1 MTQVDSMFLST
12 NQQMEATLQKPTT
25 LTKNR
30 TIRRVAVLGS
40 GIMGSRIAAHFA
52 NIGLDVLLL
61 DIVPNALSPA
71 EEVKKLTLDSPAVRN
86 RIVNDAFQT
95 MLKASPAALYSPKFA
110 DRIKLGNFDDNLKD
124 LAQQDWI
131 IEAVVER
138 LDIKRSLYER
148 VEAVRK
154 PGSLITSNTSGIPM
168 HLLAEGR
175 SEDFRRHF
183 CGTHF
188 FNPPRYLRL
197 LEIIPGPATDPTII
211 DFLMNY
217 GDLYLG
223 KTTVLCKDTPGFI
236 ANRLGI
242 QSLVQTIRVAE
253 ELGLTVEE
261 VDKLTGPV
269 VGRPKSGTFRLSD
282 VVGLDTTVNVANN
295 LAKMEHD
302 ESRESFQLTPSMQ
315 KLMENKWL
323 GDKTGQGYYKKT
335 KDATGK
341 TEILALDLKTFE
353 YKPSQKGT
361 KFATLESTKAIDN
374 LRKRFSVLLAGKD
387 NAGEFYRRTFADGF
401 AYATHRIPEISD
413 ELYRIDAAITTG
425 FGWQMGLF
433 ETWDAIGVRKGIE
446 LIEAQGKKPA
456 QWVYDML
463 DAGFDS
469 FYKAEGGKKKYY
481 DIPSKSYKVIPGTE
495 SFVIL
500 ENLSDNVVWKN
511 AGAALYDIG
520 DGILN
525 LEFRSK
531 MNTFGAEVIEGIQKS
546 ISLAEKDFRG
556 LVIGNESAEAFSAGA
571 NLATLFM
578 FAIEQEFDEINLMI
592 AQFQQTM
599 MRARYSSIPV
609 VGAPHTLAL
618 GGGCELNL
626 HADRVVAHAETYMG
640 LVEVGVGLIPA
651 GGGTKEMAARAS
663 DLYQTGDPELNI
675 LQNVFMNIATAKV
688 STSAQEA
695 KEMNYIR
702 PTDQIVLNR
711 SRLIAEA
718 KQAAIELAENGYVQ
732 PKPRND
738 IKVQGKT
745 GIALFKAGVTAMHMG
760 RYISDHDRKIA
771 DKLAYVICGGDLSSP
786 QNVTEQY
793 LLDLEREAFLSLS
806 GEKKTLERIQ
816 SLLQGGKPVR
826 N

>member
-1 MTQVDSMFLST
+1 
-12 NQQMEATLQKPTT
+12 MEATLEKTKSEGRTPQ
-25 LTKNR
+25 TKNR

-52 NIGLDVLLL
+52 NIGVDVLLL
-61 DIVPNALSPA
+61 DIVPREPSEAEQAKGLTTASP
-71 EEVKKLTLDSPAVRN
+71 VVRN
-86 RIVNDAFQT
+86 RIVNDSFQA
-95 MLKASPAALYSPKFA
+95 MLKASPASLYSPKFA
-110 DRIKLGNFDDNLKD
+110 DRIKLGNFDDNLKEIG
-124 LAQQDWI
+124 AYDWV
-131 IEAVVER
+131 IEVVVER
-138 LDIKRSLYER
+138 LDIKRSVYER
-148 VEAVRK
+148 VEQFRK
-154 PGSLITSNTSGIPM
+154 PGTLITSNTSGIPM

-175 SEDFRRHF
+175 SDDFRRNF

-197 LEIIPGPATDPTII
+197 LEIIPGPDTDPAVVA
-211 DFLMNY
+211 FLMNY

-242 QSLVQTIRVAE
+242 QSLIQTIRVAE
-253 ELGLTVEE
+253 ELGLSVEA

-282 VVGLDTTVNVANN
+282 VVGLDTTVNVASN
-295 LAKMEHD
+295 LVKMEHD
-302 ESRESFQLTPSMQ
+302 ESSASFELPASVK

-335 KDATGK
+335 KDEKGQTL
-341 TEILALDLKTFE
+341 ILALDLNTYE
-353 YKPSQKGT
+353 YKPSEKV
-361 KFATLESTKAIDN
+361 KFSTLDSTKAIDN
-374 LRKRFSVLLAGKD
+374 LKNRFPVLIAGKD
-387 NAGEFYRRTFADGF
+387 KAGEFYRRTFADGF
-401 AYATHRIPEISD
+401 RYATYRIPEISD
-413 ELYRIDAAITTG
+413 ELYRIDAAITAG

-433 ETWDAIGVRKGIE
+433 ETWDAIGVKKGVE
-446 LIEAQGKKPA
+446 LIESFGQKPA

-463 DAGFDS
+463 DAGFTS
-469 FYKAEGGKKKYY
+469 FYKVENGKRKYY
-481 DIPSKSYKVIPGTE
+481 DIPTKNYKTIPGTE
-495 SFVIL
+495 AFTIL
-500 ENLSDNVVWKN
+500 ENLSNNIVWKN
-511 AGAALYDIG
+511 AGANIIDLG

-525 LEFRSK
+525 VEFRSK
-531 MNTFGAEVIEGIQKS
+531 MNTFGQEVSEALNKGVL
-546 ISLAEKDFRG
+546 LAEKDFRG
-556 LVIGNESAEAFSAGA
+556 LVVGNDSTEAFSAGA

-578 FAIEQEFDEINLMI
+578 FAVEQEFDEVNLMI
-592 AQFQQTM
+592 AQFQKLIT
-599 MRARYSSIPV
+599 RLRYSSIPV
-609 VGAPHTLAL
+609 IVAPHTLTL
-618 GGGCELNL
+618 GGGCEAVL
-626 HADRVVAHAETYMG
+626 HADRVVAHAESYIG

-695 KEMNYIR
+695 REMNYLR
-702 PTDQIVLNR
+702 STDQIVLNR
-711 SRLIAEA
+711 SRLLAEA
-718 KQAAIELAENGYVQ
+718 KQAAIELAENGYTQ
-732 PKPRND
+732 PKPRTD

-745 GIALFKAGVTAMHMG
+745 GIALFKAGITAMHMG

-771 DKLAYVICGGDLSSP
+771 DKLAYVICGGDLSTP
-786 QNVTEQY
+786 QTVSEQY
-793 LLDLEREAFLSLS
+793 LLDLEREAFLSLT

-816 SLLQGGKPVR
+816 SLLTGGKALR

>member
-1 MTQVDSMFLST
+1 
-12 NQQMEATLQKPTT
+12 MEATLEKPKTQ
-25 LTKNR
+25 TKNR

-52 NIGLDVLLL
+52 NIGVDVLLL
-61 DIVPNALSPA
+61 DIVPKEPTGPEQA
-71 EEVKKLTLDSPAVRN
+71 KGLTTDSPAVRN

-124 LAQQDWI
+124 IATYDWV
-131 IEAVVER
+131 IEVVVER
-138 LDIKRSLYER
+138 LDIKRSVYER
-148 VEAVRK
+148 VEQFRK
-154 PGSLITSNTSGIPM
+154 PGTLITSNTSGIPM
-168 HLLAEGR
+168 HLLTEGR
-175 SEDFRRHF
+175 SDDFRRNF

-197 LEIIPGPATDPTII
+197 LEIIPGPDTEPTVV

-242 QSLVQTIRVAE
+242 QSLIQTIRVAE

-261 VDKLTGPV
+261 VDKLTGSV

-282 VVGLDTTVNVANN
+282 VVGLDTTVNVASN
-295 LAKMEHD
+295 LVKMEHD
-302 ESRESFQLTPSMQ
+302 ESRASFELPASVQ

-335 KDATGK
+335 KDDKGQTL
-341 TEILALDLKTFE
+341 ILALDLKTFE
-353 YKPSQKGT
+353 YKPSEKV
-361 KFATLESTKAIDN
+361 KFATLEGTKSIDN
-374 LRKRFSVLLAGKD
+374 LKKRFPVLIAGKD
-387 NAGEFYRRTFADGF
+387 KAGEFYRRTFADGF
-401 AYATHRIPEISD
+401 RYATYRIPEISD
-413 ELYRIDAAITTG
+413 ELYRIDAAITAG
-425 FGWQMGLF
+425 FGWQLGLF
-433 ETWDAIGVRKGIE
+433 ETWDAIGLKKGVE
-446 LIEAQGKKPA
+446 LIESFGQKPA
-456 QWVYDML
+456 QWVYDMI

-469 FYKAEGGKKKYY
+469 FYTVENGKRKYY
-481 DIPSKSYKVIPGTE
+481 DIPSKSYKAIPGTE
-495 SFVIL
+495 TFTIL
-500 ENLSDNVVWKN
+500 ENLSNNIVWKN
-511 AGAALYDIG
+511 AGANVIDLG

-525 LEFRSK
+525 VEFRSK
-531 MNTFGAEVIEGIQKS
+531 MNTFGPEVSEALMKGIA
-546 ISLAEKDFRG
+546 LAEKDFRG
-556 LVIGNESAEAFSAGA
+556 LVVGNDSAEAFSAGA
-571 NLATLFM
+571 NLGTLFM
-578 FAIEQEFDEINLMI
+578 FAVEQEFDEVNLMI
-592 AQFQQTM
+592 AQFQKLIT
-599 MRARYSSIPV
+599 RLRYSSIPV
-609 VGAPHTLAL
+609 IVAPHTLTL
-618 GGGCELNL
+618 GGGCEAVL
-626 HADRVVAHAETYMG
+626 HADRAVAHAESYIG

-695 KEMNYIR
+695 REMNYLR
-702 PTDQIVLNR
+702 ATDQIVLNR

-718 KQAAIELAENGYVQ
+718 KQAAIELAENGYTQ
-732 PKPRND
+732 PKPRTD

-745 GIALFKAGVTAMHMG
+745 GIALFKAGITAMHMG

-771 DKLAYVICGGDLSSP
+771 DKLAYVICGGDLSTP
-786 QNVTEQY
+786 QNVSEQY
-793 LLDLEREAFLSLS
+793 LLDLEREAFLSLT

-816 SLLQGGKPVR
+816 SLLTGGKPLR

>member
-1 MTQVDSMFLST
+1 
-12 NQQMEATLQKPTT
+12 MEATLEQPKTA
-25 LTKNR
+25 LKNR
-30 TIRRVAVLGS
+30 SIRRVAVLGS

-52 NIGLDVLLL
+52 NIGLEVLLL
-61 DIVPNALSPA
+61 DIVPQQLTPA
-71 EEVKKLTLDSPAVRN
+71 EEAKGLTLDKPAVRN
-86 RIVNDAFQT
+86 RLVNDAWQNT
-95 MLKASPAALYSPKFA
+95 LKATPAALYSSKFA
-110 DRIKLGNFDDNLKD
+110 ERVKLGNFDDNLKD
-124 LAQQDWI
+124 IGTYDWI
-131 IEAVVER
+131 IEAIVER

-148 VEAVRK
+148 VEQFRK
-154 PGSLITSNTSGIPM
+154 EGTLITSNTSGIPM

-175 SEDFRRHF
+175 SDDFRRHF

-197 LEIIPGPATDPTII
+197 LEIIPGPDTDSAVI
-211 DFLMNY
+211 DFLMKY

-253 ELGLTVEE
+253 DLGLTVEE

-295 LAKMEHD
+295 LVKMEHD
-302 ESRESFQLTPSMQ
+302 ESRESFQLTASMQ

-335 KDATGK
+335 KDENGQTV
-341 TEILALDLKTFE
+341 ILALDLKTYE
-353 YKPSQKGT
+353 YKPSQKV
-361 KFATLESTKAIDN
+361 KFATLESTKAIEN
-374 LRKRFSVLLAGKD
+374 LRKRFPVLLAGQDK
-387 NAGEFYRRTFADGF
+387 AGEFYRRTFADGF
-401 AYATHRIPEISD
+401 RYATNRIPEISD

-425 FGWQMGLF
+425 FGWQLGLF
-433 ETWDAIGVRKGIE
+433 ETWDAIGVRKGVE
-446 LIEAQGKKPA
+446 LIESQGQKPA

-463 DAGFDS
+463 DAGFES
-469 FYKAEGGKKKYY
+469 FYKVEGGKRLYY
-481 DIPSKSYKVIPGTE
+481 DIQTKNYKPVPGAE
-495 SFVIL
+495 EFIIL
-500 ENLSDNVVWKN
+500 ENIRGDDPSNNVVWKN
-511 AGAALYDIG
+511 AGVHLYDLG

-525 LEFRSK
+525 VEFRSK
-531 MNTFGAEVIEGIQKS
+531 MNTFGLEVMKGINKAIS
-546 ISLAEKDFRG
+546 IAEKDFRG
-556 LVIGNESAEAFSAGA
+556 LVIGNDSTEAFSAGA
-571 NLATLFM
+571 NLGTLFM
-578 FAIEQEFDEINLMI
+578 LAVEQEFDEINLMI
-592 AQFQQTM
+592 AQFQQVI
-599 MRARYSSIPV
+599 RRIRYSSIPV
-609 VGAPHTLAL
+609 VVAPHTLTL
-618 GGGCELNL
+618 GGGCEAVL

-675 LQNVFMNIATAKV
+675 LQNIYMNIATAKV

-695 KEMNYIR
+695 RDMNYLR
-702 PTDQIVLNR
+702 AGDQIVLNR
-711 SRLIAEA
+711 SRLLAEA
-718 KQAAIELAENGYVQ
+718 KQAVIELADNGYVQ
-732 PKPRND
+732 PKPRTD

-745 GIALFKAGVTAMHMG
+745 GIALFKAGITAMRMG
-760 RYISDHDRKIA
+760 RYISEHDMKIA
-771 DKLAYVICGGDLSSP
+771 DKLAYVICGGDLSAP
-786 QNVTEQY
+786 QMVSEQY
-793 LLDLEREAFLSLS
+793 LLNLEREAFLSLS

-816 SLLQGGKPVR
+816 SLLAGGKPVR

>member
-1 MTQVDSMFLST
+1 
-12 NQQMEATLQKPTT
+12 MEATLEKPKTQ
-25 LTKNR
+25 TKNR

-52 NIGLDVLLL
+52 NIGVDVLLL
-61 DIVPNALSPA
+61 DIVPKEPTGPEQA
-71 EEVKKLTLDSPAVRN
+71 KGLTTDSPAVRN

-110 DRIKLGNFDDNLKD
+110 DRIKLGNFDDNLND
-124 LAQQDWI
+124 IATYDWV
-131 IEAVVER
+131 IEVVVER
-138 LDIKRSLYER
+138 LDIKRSVYER
-148 VEAVRK
+148 VEQFRK
-154 PGSLITSNTSGIPM
+154 PGTLITSNTSGIPM
-168 HLLAEGR
+168 HLLTEGR
-175 SEDFRRHF
+175 SDDFRRNF

-197 LEIIPGPATDPTII
+197 LEIIPGPDTDPAVV

-242 QSLVQTIRVAE
+242 QSLIQTIRVAE

-282 VVGLDTTVNVANN
+282 VVGLDTTVNVASN
-295 LAKMEHD
+295 LVKMEHD
-302 ESRESFQLTPSMQ
+302 ESRASFELPASVQ

-335 KDATGK
+335 KDDKGQTL
-341 TEILALDLKTFE
+341 ILALDLKTFE
-353 YKPSQKGT
+353 YKPSEKV
-361 KFATLESTKAIDN
+361 KFATLEGTKSIDN
-374 LRKRFSVLLAGKD
+374 LKKRFPVLIAGKD
-387 NAGEFYRRTFADGF
+387 KAGEFYRRTFADGF
-401 AYATHRIPEISD
+401 RYATYRIPEISD
-413 ELYRIDAAITTG
+413 ELYRIDAAITAG
-425 FGWQMGLF
+425 FGWQLGLF
-433 ETWDAIGVRKGIE
+433 ETWDAIGLKKGVE
-446 LIEAQGKKPA
+446 LIESFGQKPA
-456 QWVYDML
+456 QWVYDMV

-469 FYKAEGGKKKYY
+469 FYTVENGKRKYY
-481 DIPSKSYKVIPGTE
+481 DIPSKSYKAISGTE
-495 SFVIL
+495 TFTIL
-500 ENLSDNVVWKN
+500 ENLSNNIVWKN
-511 AGAALYDIG
+511 AGANVIDLG

-525 LEFRSK
+525 VEFRSK
-531 MNTFGAEVIEGIQKS
+531 MNTFGPEVSEALMKGIT
-546 ISLAEKDFRG
+546 LAEKDFRG
-556 LVIGNESAEAFSAGA
+556 LVVGNDSAEAFSAGA
-571 NLATLFM
+571 NLGTLFM
-578 FAIEQEFDEINLMI
+578 FAVEQEFDEVNLMI
-592 AQFQQTM
+592 AQFQKLIT
-599 MRARYSSIPV
+599 RLRYSSIPV
-609 VGAPHTLAL
+609 IVAPHTLTL
-618 GGGCELNL
+618 GGGCEAVL
-626 HADRVVAHAETYMG
+626 HADRAVAHAESYIG

-688 STSAQEA
+688 STSAQESR
-695 KEMNYIR
+695 EMNYLR
-702 PTDQIVLNR
+702 ATDQIVLNR
-711 SRLIAEA
+711 SRLIVEA
-718 KQAAIELAENGYVQ
+718 KQAAIELAENGYTQ
-732 PKPRND
+732 PKPRTD

-745 GIALFKAGVTAMHMG
+745 GIALFKAGITAMHMG

-771 DKLAYVICGGDLSSP
+771 DKLAYVICGGDLSTP
-786 QNVTEQY
+786 QNVSEQY
-793 LLDLEREAFLSLS
+793 LLDLEREAFLSLT

-816 SLLQGGKPVR
+816 SLLTGGKPLR

>member
-1 MTQVDSMFLST
+1 
-12 NQQMEATLQKPTT
+12 MEATLEKPKSQ
-25 LTKNR
+25 TKNR

-52 NIGLDVLLL
+52 NIGADVLLL
-61 DIVPNALSPA
+61 DIVPKEPSVTEQA
-71 EEVKKLTLDSPAVRN
+71 KGLTTANPAVRN
-86 RIVNDAFQT
+86 RIVNEAFQT
-95 MLKASPAALYSPKFA
+95 MLKASPASLYSPKFA
-110 DRIKLGNFDDNLKD
+110 ERVKLGNFDDNLKEI
-124 LAQQDWI
+124 ATYDWV
-131 IEAVVER
+131 IEVVVER
-138 LDIKRSLYER
+138 LDVKRSVYER
-148 VEAVRK
+148 VEQFRK
-154 PGSLITSNTSGIPM
+154 PGTLITSNTSGIPM

-175 SEDFRRHF
+175 SEDFKRNF

-197 LEIIPGPATDPTII
+197 LEIIPGPDTDPAVVN
-211 DFLMNY
+211 FLMNY

-242 QSLVQTIRVAE
+242 QSLIQTIRVAE

-282 VVGLDTTVNVANN
+282 VVGLDTTVNVAGN
-295 LAKMEHD
+295 LVKMEHD
-302 ESRESFQLTPSMQ
+302 ESRASFELPASMQ

-335 KDATGK
+335 KDEKGQTQ
-341 TEILALDLKTFE
+341 ILALDLKTFD
-353 YKPSQKGT
+353 YKLSQKV

-374 LRKRFSVLLAGKD
+374 LKKRFSVLVAGKD
-387 NAGEFYRRTFADGF
+387 KAGEFYRKTFADGF
-401 AYATHRIPEISD
+401 QYATHRIPEISD
-413 ELYRIDAAITTG
+413 ELYRIDAAITAG
-425 FGWQMGLF
+425 FGWQLGLF
-433 ETWDAIGVRKGIE
+433 ETWDAIGVKPG
-446 LIEAQGKKPA
+446 LDMIEAQGQKPA

-469 FYKAEGGKKKYY
+469 FYKVEGGKRKYY
-481 DIPSKSYKVIPGTE
+481 DIPTKSYKAIPGVEEFT
-495 SFVIL
+495 IL
-500 ENLSDNVVWKN
+500 ENLRGDGPGNKIVWKN
-511 AGAALYDIG
+511 ADANIYDLG

-525 LEFRSK
+525 VEFRSK
-531 MNTFGAEVIEGIQKS
+531 MNTFGQGVSEALNKG

-556 LVIGNESAEAFSAGA
+556 LVVGNDSTEAFSAGA

-578 FAIEQEFDEINLMI
+578 FAVEQEFDEVNLMI
-592 AQFQQTM
+592 AQFQKLI
-599 MRARYSSIPV
+599 ARLRFSSIPV
-609 VGAPHTLAL
+609 VVAPHTLTL
-618 GGGCELNL
+618 GGGCEAVL
-626 HADRVVAHAETYMG
+626 HADRAVAHAESYIG

-651 GGGTKEMAARAS
+651 GGGTKEMAARAL

-695 KEMNYIR
+695 REMNYLR
-702 PTDQIVLNR
+702 STDQIVLNR
-711 SRLIAEA
+711 SRLLAEA
-718 KQAAIELAENGYVQ
+718 KQAAIELADNGYTQ
-732 PKPRND
+732 PKPRTD

-745 GIALFKAGVTAMHMG
+745 GIALFKAGLAAMRMG
-760 RYISDHDRKIA
+760 RYISDHDMKIA
-771 DKLAYVICGGDLSSP
+771 DKLAYVICGGDLSAP
-786 QNVTEQY
+786 QVVSEQY
-793 LLDLEREAFLSLS
+793 LLDLEREAFLSLT

-816 SLLQGGKPVR
+816 SLLTGGKPLR

>member
-1 MTQVDSMFLST
+1 
-12 NQQMEATLQKPTT
+12 MEATLEKPKPQV
-25 LTKNR
+25 KNR

-52 NIGLDVLLL
+52 NIGVDVLLL
-61 DIVPNALSPA
+61 DIVPKEPNDA
-71 EEVKKLTLDSPAVRN
+71 EKAKGLTVDSPAVRN

-95 MLKASPAALYSPKFA
+95 MLKASPASLYAPKFA

-124 LAQQDWI
+124 IATYDWV
-131 IEAVVER
+131 IEVVVER
-138 LDIKRSLYER
+138 LDVKRSVYER
-148 VEAVRK
+148 VEQFRK
-154 PGSLITSNTSGIPM
+154 PGTLITSNTSGIPM
-168 HLLAEGR
+168 HLLTEGR
-175 SEDFRRHF
+175 SEDFRRNF

-197 LEIIPGPATDPTII
+197 LEIIPGPDTDPAVI

-242 QSLVQTIRVAE
+242 QSLIQTIRVAE

-282 VVGLDTTVNVANN
+282 VVGLDTTVNVASN
-295 LAKMEHD
+295 LVKMEHD
-302 ESRESFQLTPSMQ
+302 ESRSSFELPTSVQ

-335 KDATGK
+335 KDEKGQTL
-341 TEILALDLKTFE
+341 ILALDLKAFE
-353 YKPSQKGT
+353 YKPSQKV
-361 KFATLESTKAIDN
+361 KFGTLESTKAIDN
-374 LRKRFSVLLAGKD
+374 LKKRFPVLIAGKD
-387 NAGEFYRRTFADGF
+387 KAGEFYRRTFADGF
-401 AYATHRIPEISD
+401 RYATYRIPEISD
-413 ELYRIDAAITTG
+413 ELYRIDAAITAG
-425 FGWQMGLF
+425 FGWQLGLF
-433 ETWDAIGVRKGIE
+433 ETWDAIGVRKGVE
-446 LIEAQGKKPA
+446 LIESSGQKPA
-456 QWVYDML
+456 PWVYDML

-469 FYKAEGGKKKYY
+469 FYKLENGKRKYY
-481 DIPSKSYKVIPGTE
+481 DIPTKSYKVIPGTE
-495 SFVIL
+495 AFTIL
-500 ENLSDNVVWKN
+500 ENLSNNIVWKN
-511 AGAALYDIG
+511 SGANVVDLG

-525 LEFRSK
+525 VEFRSK
-531 MNTFGAEVIEGIQKS
+531 MNTFGQEVSEALLKG

-556 LVIGNESAEAFSAGA
+556 LVVGNDSTDAFSAGA
-571 NLATLFM
+571 NLGTLFM
-578 FAIEQEFDEINLMI
+578 YAVEQEFDEVNLMI
-592 AQFQQTM
+592 AQFQKLIT
-599 MRARYSSIPV
+599 RLRYSSIPV
-609 VGAPHTLAL
+609 IVAPHTLTL
-618 GGGCELNL
+618 GGGCEAVL
-626 HADRVVAHAETYMG
+626 HADRAVAHAESYIG

-695 KEMNYIR
+695 RDMNYLR
-702 PTDQIVLNR
+702 STDQIVLNR
-711 SRLIAEA
+711 SRLLAEA
-718 KQAAIELAENGYVQ
+718 KQAAIELAENGYTQ
-732 PKPRND
+732 PKPRMD

-745 GIALFKAGVTAMHMG
+745 GIALFKAGITAMHMG
-760 RYISDHDRKIA
+760 RYISDHDRKIV
-771 DKLAYVICGGDLSSP
+771 DKLAYVICGGDLSVP
-786 QNVTEQY
+786 QNVSEQY

-816 SLLQGGKPVR
+816 SLLTGGKPLR

>member
-1 MTQVDSMFLST
+1 
-12 NQQMEATLQKPTT
+12 MEATLEKPTT
-25 LTKNR
+25 QTKKR

-52 NIGLDVLLL
+52 NIGADVLLL
-61 DIVPNALSPA
+61 DIVPKEPNAA
-71 EEVKKLTLDSPAVRN
+71 EQAKGLTTESPAVRN
-86 RIVNDAFQT
+86 RVVNDAFQT
-95 MLKASPAALYSPKFA
+95 MLKASPASLYSPKFA
-110 DRIKLGNFDDNLKD
+110 ERIKLGNFDDNLKEI
-124 LAQQDWI
+124 ANYDWV
-131 IEAVVER
+131 IEVVVER
-138 LDIKRSLYER
+138 LDIKRSVYER
-148 VEAVRK
+148 VEQFRK
-154 PGSLITSNTSGIPM
+154 PGTLITSNTSGIPM
-168 HLLAEGR
+168 HLLTEGR
-175 SEDFRRHF
+175 SEDFRRNF

-197 LEIIPGPATDPTII
+197 LEIIPGPDTDPAVV
-211 DFLMNY
+211 DFLMSY

-242 QSLVQTIRVAE
+242 QSLIQTIRVAE

-282 VVGLDTTVNVANN
+282 VVGLDTTVNVAGN
-295 LAKMEHD
+295 LVKMEHD
-302 ESRESFQLTPSMQ
+302 ESRTSFELPQSVQ

-335 KDATGK
+335 KDEKGQTL
-341 TEILALDLKTFE
+341 ILALDLKTFE
-353 YKPSQKGT
+353 YKPSQKV

-374 LRKRFSVLLAGKD
+374 LKKRFPVLIAGQDK
-387 NAGEFYRRTFADGF
+387 AGEFYRRTFADGF
-401 AYATHRIPEISD
+401 RYATYRIPEISD
-413 ELYRIDAAITTG
+413 ELYRIDAAITAG

-433 ETWDAIGVRKGIE
+433 ETWDAIGVRKGVE
-446 LIEAQGKKPA
+446 LIESFGQKPA

-463 DAGFDS
+463 DTGFDK
-469 FYKAEGGKKKYY
+469 FYKVESGKLKYY
-481 DIPSKSYKVIPGTE
+481 DIPTKSYKAIPGTE
-495 SFVIL
+495 AFTIL
-500 ENLSDNVVWKN
+500 ENLSSNVVWKN
-511 AGAALYDIG
+511 SDASVYDLG

-525 LEFRSK
+525 VEFRSK
-531 MNTFGAEVIEGIQKS
+531 MNTFGQGVSEALMKGIT
-546 ISLAEKDFRG
+546 LAEKDFRG
-556 LVIGNESAEAFSAGA
+556 LVVGNDSTEAFSAGA

-578 FAIEQEFDEINLMI
+578 FAVEQEFDEVNLMI
-592 AQFQQTM
+592 AQFQNLIT
-599 MRARYSSIPV
+599 RLRYSSIPV
-609 VGAPHTLAL
+609 IVAPHTLTL
-618 GGGCELNL
+618 GGGCEATL
-626 HADRVVAHAETYMG
+626 HADRVVAHAESYIG

-675 LQNVFMNIATAKV
+675 LQSVFMNIATAKV

-695 KEMNYIR
+695 REMNYLR
-702 PTDQIVLNR
+702 STDQIVLNR
-711 SRLIAEA
+711 SRLLAEA
-718 KQAAIELAENGYVQ
+718 KQAAIELAENGYTQ
-732 PKPRND
+732 PKPRKD

-745 GIALFKAGVTAMHMG
+745 GIALFKAGITAMRMG
-760 RYISDHDRKIA
+760 NYISDHDVKIA

-786 QNVTEQY
+786 QTVSEQY
-793 LLDLEREAFLSLS
+793 LLDLEREAFLSLT

-816 SLLQGGKPVR
+816 SLLTGGKALR

>member
-1 MTQVDSMFLST
+1 
-12 NQQMEATLQKPTT
+12 MEATLEKPKAQ
-25 LTKNR
+25 TKNR

-52 NIGLDVLLL
+52 NIGADVLLL
-61 DIVPNALSPA
+61 DIVPKEPNAA
-71 EEVKKLTLDSPAVRN
+71 EQAKGLTTENPAVRN

-95 MLKASPAALYSPKFA
+95 MLKASPASLYTPKFA
-110 DRIKLGNFDDNLKD
+110 ERVKLGNFDDNLKEISTY
-124 LAQQDWI
+124 DWV
-131 IEAVVER
+131 IEVVVER
-138 LDIKRSLYER
+138 LDIKRSVYER
-148 VEAVRK
+148 VEQFRK
-154 PGSLITSNTSGIPM
+154 PGTLITSNTSGIPM

-175 SEDFRRHF
+175 TEDFKRNF

-197 LEIIPGPATDPTII
+197 LEIIPGPDTDPDVI

-242 QSLVQTIRVAE
+242 QSLIQTIRVAE

-282 VVGLDTTVNVANN
+282 VVGLDTTVNVAGN
-295 LAKMEHD
+295 LVKMEHD
-302 ESRESFQLTPSMQ
+302 ESRASFELPASVQ

-335 KDATGK
+335 KDSTGQ
-341 TEILALDLKTFE
+341 TQILALDLKTFE
-353 YKPSQKGT
+353 YKPSQKV
-361 KFATLESTKAIDN
+361 KFATLESTKAIDS
-374 LRKRFSVLLAGKD
+374 LKKRFPVLVAGKD
-387 NAGEFYRRTFADGF
+387 KAGEFYRKTLADGF
-401 AYATHRIPEISD
+401 QYATHRIPEISD
-413 ELYRIDAAITTG
+413 ELYRIDAAITAG
-425 FGWQMGLF
+425 FGWQLGLF
-433 ETWDAIGVRKGIE
+433 ETWDAIGVKNG
-446 LIEAQGKKPA
+446 LDMIEAQGQKPA

-463 DAGFDS
+463 EAGFDRNAEPS
-469 FYKAEGGKKKYY
+469 FYKVENGKRKYY
-481 DIPSKSYKVIPGTE
+481 DIPTKSYKAIPGVEAFT
-495 SFVIL
+495 IL
-500 ENLSDNVVWKN
+500 ENLSNNVVWKN
-511 AGAALYDIG
+511 ADAAIYDIG

-525 LEFRSK
+525 VEFRSK
-531 MNTFGAEVIEGIQKS
+531 MNTFGQGVSEALNKG

-556 LVIGNESAEAFSAGA
+556 LVVGNDSTEAFSAGA

-578 FAIEQEFDEINLMI
+578 FAVEQEFDEVNLMI
-592 AQFQQTM
+592 AQFQKLIT
-599 MRARYSSIPV
+599 RLRYSSIPV
-609 VGAPHTLAL
+609 VVAPHTLTL
-618 GGGCELNL
+618 GGGCEAVL
-626 HADRVVAHAETYMG
+626 HADRAVAHAESYIG

-695 KEMNYIR
+695 RDMNYLR
-702 PTDQIVLNR
+702 STDQIVLNR
-711 SRLIAEA
+711 SRLLAEA
-718 KQAAIELAENGYVQ
+718 KQAAIELADNGYTQ
-732 PKPRND
+732 PKPRAD

-745 GIALFKAGVTAMHMG
+745 GIALFKAGLTAMRMG
-760 RYISDHDRKIA
+760 RYISDHDMKIA
-771 DKLAYVICGGDLSSP
+771 DKLAYVICGGDLSAP
-786 QNVTEQY
+786 QVVSEQY
-793 LLDLEREAFLSLS
+793 LLDLEREAFLSLT

-816 SLLQGGKPVR
+816 SLLTGGKPLR